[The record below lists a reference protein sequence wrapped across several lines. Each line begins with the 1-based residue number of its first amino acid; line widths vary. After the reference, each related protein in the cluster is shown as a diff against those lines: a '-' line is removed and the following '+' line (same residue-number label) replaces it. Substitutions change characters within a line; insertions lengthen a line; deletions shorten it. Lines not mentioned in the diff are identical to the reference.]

1 MNVKTKILGAAM
13 GALGLCGLSS
23 AALAGSTNPPGER
36 AGLDLATPLPEGVYF
51 VDIAG
56 VGNWRDA
63 VKGADSNFSYNVPI
77 VAWSTPWNI
86 LGAHVQFLVAAPE
99 PEQSRVG
106 GDGHAAVG
114 IALEVHIGIAVFI
127 PLVGPAMVRLCLTI
141 LRMKIQRVRRKRVRV
156 FAVIDVVVKRTDGKF
171 AFIRDGD
178 SCVVLVRHGEKT
190 VERIGVAH

>member
-63 VKGADSNFSYNVPI
+63 VTGTDPTSPTTCRSSPGRPPGTS
-77 VAWSTPWNI
+77 W
-86 LGAHVQFLVAAPE
+86 AAT
-99 PEQSRVG
+99 SSSSS
-106 GDGHAAVG
+106 
-114 IALEVHIGIAVFI
+114 
-127 PLVGPAMVRLCLTI
+127 PLR
-141 LRMKIQRVRRKRVRV
+141 
-156 FAVIDVVVKRTDGKF
+156 
-171 AFIRDGD
+171 
-178 SCVVLVRHGEKT
+178 S
-190 VERIGVAH
+190 